1 VIQRIQ
7 SIYLFAAIVFLTLM
21 LFISLN
27 THEYPGMLSSWPL
40 IMFLSLIIFLLFVI
54 LLLFKNRKLQIR
66 LCYVSM
72 IVLMFIE
79 GLIFYYFNLETHVKE
94 KSISYFP
101 AIFPVVDIILIF
113 LAVKAIKKD
122 EELVKSMNRIR

>member
-1 VIQRIQ
+1 
-7 SIYLFAAIVFLTLM
+7 
-21 LFISLN
+21 
-27 THEYPGMLSSWPL
+27 
-40 IMFLSLIIFLLFVI
+40 
-54 LLLFKNRKLQIR
+54 
-66 LCYVSM
+66 M

-79 GLIFYYFNLETHVKE
+79 VLIFYYFNLETHVKE